1 MPPLAAIL
9 VEQVET
15 VDKRR
20 PRLRNGTLF
29 VREADCHCLVI
40 PSEATDLASNELL
53 KLFASLGQP
62 GLRTP
67 RSTSG

>member
-9 VEQVET
+9 VEQAKT

-29 VREADCHCLVI
+29 VREG
-40 PSEATDLASNELL
+40 DLS
-53 KLFASLGQP
+53 S
-62 GLRTP
+62 
-67 RSTSG
+67 